1 MMGYL
6 SFPAEETGYDLT
18 VSHPA
23 LHAWLS
29 RLAALPDWRAAYDLL
44 PGKRLRRYV

>member
-29 RLAALPDWRAAYDLL
+29 RLAALPE
-44 PGKRLRRYV
+44 RRMICCPVSGYADTCE